1 MARAPAVTYHP
12 AMPTKPVDRS
22 TAEHYT
28 WGGRCDGWHLV
39 KRADLSVIAERVPP
53 GGSEVRHVH
62 SAATQFFFVLRGRA
76 VLEVNGERVAL
87 AEGQGLE
94 VAPGTAHQVLN
105 ESTEDVD
112 FLLVSHPSTRGDRVD
127 V

>member
-1 MARAPAVTYHP
+1 MA
-12 AMPTKPVDRS
+12 TKPIDRS

-28 WGGRCDGWHLV
+28 WGGRCDGWHLL

-53 GGSEVRHVH
+53 GGSEARHVH
-62 SAATQFFFVLRGRA
+62 SKATQFFFILSGRA
-76 VLEVNGERVAL
+76 VIEVDGKRIAL

-94 VAPGTAHQVLN
+94 IGPGTAHQFLN
-105 ESTEDVD
+105 EGTVDVD
-112 FLLVSHPSTRGDRVD
+112 FLLVSHPSTRGDRTD